1 MKQFEGSTNLWI
13 ASGRQPSRRCCIRAL
28 VKIAAHGL
36 DEKNVG
42 QSGNYFRRTCASV
55 VQLPQH
61 ILCGQSKPLVR
72 AVATGFYVEQRGKDS
87 KKRIDGRIFKNHS
100 ATHQT
105 SDWSS
110 TSDKE
115 RGVLIARATF
125 H

>member
-55 VQLPQH
+55 IQFPQH

-72 AVATGFYVEQRGKDS
+72 AVATGDRKSTRLNSSHVRISYAVFCLKKKKKTKS
-87 KKRIDGRIFKNHS
+87 KRSQKKKKKKQKS
-100 ATHQT
+100 Q
-105 SDWSS
+105 
-110 TSDKE
+110 
-115 RGVLIARATF
+115 
-125 H
+125 